1 MTEHLVLPQ
10 FLRGDTLANKGEND
24 LLGRK
29 NINDLA
35 QASVSVVDP
44 ATGQPVNAVT
54 EDALKAQLAG
64 LKEMGISEEALAEVA
79 KSLVEKTVTDPVVI
93 LQPYSQPAD
102 FTAQYPQPLDP
113 TEILTL
119 CEEITV
125 WQTLPEVVTPTN
137 ADSWREMDE
146 LAFTG
151 AGLTGEGFF
160 LKGGCPDT
168 YTHDGDNMS
177 KTRMYIGA
185 QKTLSYEDIKHSL
198 AVASIEGLGISAIST
213 QTRRA
218 AVADVKAKE
227 MLLQEILTLNKWD
240 KALVKGNSSTNTL
253 AFDGIE
259 TQVTNAN
266 GARINADP
274 TGTFD
279 IEDFDNFLNAGC
291 ARATHVF
298 GHPKA
303 LEAIKKGY
311 LSLGATGGTVPIM
324 QILVTKDGNQVVPG
338 FILADLIDT
347 SIGRLT
353 LVPDFRFTTIQVQPD
368 RFHSTVYPLR
378 VYHNGEP
385 IVYKST
391 QTPLSFK
398 DLSPGCTAISFMIY
412 AVTALV
418 IKHMCAQ
425 SAFTANWPGVVGT
438 GCDIIC
444 ES

>member
-1 MTEHLVLPQ
+1 MTKHLILPQ
-10 FLRGDTLANKGEND
+10 FTRGSQLGEND
-24 LLGRK
+24 LLGRQT
-29 NINDLA
+29 ITALA
-35 QASVSVVDP
+35 EASVKMVNRSTDT
-44 ATGQPVNAVT
+44 AGQPVVETDIKA
-54 EDALKAQLAG
+54 ALEK
-64 LKEMGISEEALAEVA
+64 LKSLGIGEEEIEAIT
-79 KSLVEKTVTDPVVI
+79 KSLVEKTITDPVVL
-93 LQPYSQPAD
+93 LQPYVQPAD

-119 CEEITV
+119 CEEV
-125 WQTLPEVVTPTN
+125 DVFQALPEVVTPLN
-137 ADSWREMDE
+137 ADSWREMDT

-151 AGLTGEGFF
+151 AGIANQGFF

-168 YTHDGDNMS
+168 FTHDGDNQT
-177 KTRMYIGA
+177 KIRMYLGA

-198 AVASIEGLGISAIST
+198 AVAAIQGLGISSIST
-213 QTRRA
+213 QQRRA
-218 AVADVKAKE
+218 NIADVKAKE
-227 MLLQEILTLNKWD
+227 MLLEEILVINKWD
-240 KALVKGNSSTNTL
+240 KALVKGNSATNVL

-259 TQVTNAN
+259 IQVTAAN
-266 GARINADP
+266 GARINSDP

-311 LSLGATGGTVPIM
+311 LSLGATGGTQPIM
-324 QILVTKDGNQVVPG
+324 QVLITKDGNQIVPG

-353 LVPDFRFTTIQVQPD
+353 LIPDFRFTTIQVQPD
-368 RFHSTVYPLR
+368 RFHATVYPLR

-412 AVTALV
+412 AVTCLV

-425 SAFTANWPGVVGT
+425 SAFTANFPGVTGT
-438 GCDIIC
+438 GCDIVC
-444 ES
+444 ET

>member
-1 MTEHLVLPQ
+1 MTQHFVLPQ
-10 FLRGDTLANKGEND
+10 FLKSDVLANKD

-29 NINDLA
+29 SASDLA
-35 QASVSVVDP
+35 AASINVIDP
-44 ATGQPVNAVT
+44 ATGQPVGAGLT
-54 EDALKAQLAG
+54 EEALKAALAG
-64 LKEMGISEEALAEVA
+64 LTEQGISEEAIAEVA
-79 KSLVEKTVTDPVVI
+79 KSLVEKTVTDPVVL
-93 LQPYSQPAD
+93 LQPYTQPAD

-119 CEEITV
+119 CEEITI
-125 WQTLPEVVTPTN
+125 WQALPEVVTPTN
-137 ADSWREMDE
+137 ADSWREMDT

-151 AGLTGEGFF
+151 AGVTNEGFF

-168 YTHDGDNMS
+168 YTHDGDNRS
-177 KTRMYIGA
+177 VTRKYLGA
-185 QKTLSYEDIKHSL
+185 QQTLSYEDIKHSL
-198 AVASIEGLGISAIST
+198 AVASIQGLGISSIST
-213 QTRRA
+213 QQRRA
-218 AVADVKAKE
+218 SVADVKEKE
-227 MLLQEILTLNKWD
+227 MLLQEILVLNKWD
-240 KALVKGNSSTNTL
+240 KALVKGNSAVNTL

-259 TQVTNAN
+259 TQVTQAN

-291 ARATHVF
+291 ARATHIV

-311 LSLGATGGTVPIM
+311 LSLGATGGTQPIM
-324 QILVTKDGNQVVPG
+324 QILMTKDGNQIVPG
-338 FILADLIDT
+338 FILADMIDT

-353 LVPDFRFTTIQVQPD
+353 LVPDFRFTVNQVQPD
-368 RFHSTVYPLR
+368 RFHATVYPLR

-385 IVYKST
+385 IVYKSS

-398 DLSPGCTAISFMIY
+398 DLVPGCTAISFMIY
-412 AVTALV
+412 AVTCLV

-425 SAFTANWPGVVGT
+425 SAYTANWPGVVGT
-438 GCDIIC
+438 GCDVIC